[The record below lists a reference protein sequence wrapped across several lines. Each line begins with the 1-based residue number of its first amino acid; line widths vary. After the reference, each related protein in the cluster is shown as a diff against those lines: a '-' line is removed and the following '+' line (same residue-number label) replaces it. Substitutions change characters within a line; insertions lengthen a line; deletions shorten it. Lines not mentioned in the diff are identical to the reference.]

1 MNTEILGNNIKNL
14 IEKNNETIR
23 AILDPNVFTLNN
35 TVKELLQQN
44 AELQEIC
51 PHNFVDGYCVY
62 CCLEEEKA

>member
-44 AELQEIC
+44 AEL
-51 PHNFVDGYCVY
+51 
-62 CCLEEEKA
+62 